1 MKTIFFKARC
11 ALLILILAFSAIVT
25 VGFSSSASYNKF
37 DDSACDAFAEVKAGF
52 ELKRSEDVRVSSRFY
67 ELIFGKKEKQNRI
80 MLCPSGEA
88 FGILIKEEG
97 VTVCSSSA
105 SEIFPGDRIIRIG
118 SRECT
123 ECKDV
128 YDAVRQSGG
137 APLNIT
143 LIRNGEE
150 SSIRVTPKY
159 KDGEYVLGITLRSQ
173 TAGIGTITFIDPET
187 LSFGGLGHAV
197 SDSETGSPV
206 SVRNG
211 IASGVNLGACKKGLP
226 GKAGELSGILNRTS
240 IGNISKNT
248 ECGVFGK
255 LDSLPEKAG
264 SPMPVAYKSEVKS
277 GEAEIISTIKNGKT
291 SSYKIEITEIDQSS
305 TGSKSFKIKVTDPTL
320 ISLTGGI
327 VRGMSGS
334 PIIQDGKLGGAVTHV
349 MVADPTEGYGI
360 FIENMLNASI
370 ARNELPKSA

>member
-1 MKTIFFKARC
+1 MKTFFLKARC
-11 ALLILILAFSAIVT
+11 ALLILILAFSVIVGT
-25 VGFSSSASYNKF
+25 GFSSSASYKNYKTDSCEAFTPLTVGSENK
-37 DDSACDAFAEVKAGF
+37 S
-52 ELKRSEDVRVSSRFY
+52 SEDIKVSSRFY
-67 ELIFGKKEKQNRI
+67 ELIFGKKNKQNEI
-80 MLCPSGEA
+80 MLCPCGDV

-97 VTVCSSSA
+97 VTVCTSVA
-105 SEIFPGDRIIRIG
+105 AGIFPGDRIIMIG
-118 SRECT
+118 KKECT

-128 YDAVRQSGG
+128 YDAVRESGG

-143 LIRNGEE
+143 LIRGGEE
-150 SSIRVTPKY
+150 LCIKAAPKY

-173 TAGIGTITFIDPET
+173 TAGIGTVTFVDPET

-197 SDSETGSPV
+197 SDSETGLPV
-206 SVRNG
+206 SVRSG
-211 IASGVNLGACKKGLP
+211 IASEVTLGACKKGTP

-240 IGNISKNT
+240 IGEIYKNT

-255 LDSLPEKAG
+255 LDSLKANVG
-264 SPMPVAYKSEVKS
+264 EPMPIAHRSDVKA

-291 SSYKIEITEIDQSS
+291 ASYKIEITDIDQSS

-320 ISLTGGI
+320 IALTGGI

-334 PIIQDGKLGGAVTHV
+334 PIIQDGKLVGAVTHV

-360 FIENMLNASI
+360 FIENMLSAAENQAQ
-370 ARNELPKSA
+370 PKAA